1 MVLETLIGFGC
12 AGWPQSGGCQALLL
26 SSSSLQFLPLSP
38 SPLVHFCS
46 FFLHPPPSFQPSPP
60 NLPLNCGSPCTVFS
74 CTVWQAFF
82 NSVVPAPA
90 NWAWAF
96 PKTSDAEILTEI
108 PDHLCVDMRVVFSIW
123 QMRFKHTLFHFYT
136 FVFLFTC
143 LASFFASVPVSW
155 CQPSVD
161 SFML

>member
-1 MVLETLIGFGC
+1 M
-12 AGWPQSGGCQALLL
+12 QADLKVGAARPCFSPPPPFSFFPSHLLL
-26 SSSSLQFLPLSP
+26 LFLISAPFSP
-38 SPLVHFCS
+38 IL
-46 FFLHPPPSFQPSPP
+46 PPPSNPP
-60 NLPLNCGSPCTVFS
+60 PTNLPLNCGSPCTMFS